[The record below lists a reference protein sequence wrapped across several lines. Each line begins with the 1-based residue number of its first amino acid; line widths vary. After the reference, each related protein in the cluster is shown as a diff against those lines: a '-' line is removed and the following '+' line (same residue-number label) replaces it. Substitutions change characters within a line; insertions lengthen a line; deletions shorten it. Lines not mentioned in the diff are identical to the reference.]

1 MDGLFTRQPEGFD
14 ALQLQHC
21 VVNRWC
27 RSLHGA
33 FYSLFC
39 IPNCVK
45 RSREAY
51 VNRTSWRN
59 RRNFRGFT
67 PAWRVAIAQLLTIA

>member
-1 MDGLFTRQPEGFD
+1 MDDLLTRQPEGFD
-14 ALQLQHC
+14 ALQLQHG

-39 IPNCVK
+39 N
-45 RSREAY
+45 
-51 VNRTSWRN
+51 
-59 RRNFRGFT
+59 
-67 PAWRVAIAQLLTIA
+67 

>member
-1 MDGLFTRQPEGFD
+1 MDGLFTHQPEGFD
-14 ALQLQHC
+14 ALHLQHG
-21 VVNRWC
+21 VVNRLC

-45 RSREAY
+45 RSRETD
-51 VNRTSWRN
+51 VNRTLRRITIEN
-59 RRNFRGFT
+59 RVKR
-67 PAWRVAIAQLLTIA
+67 